1 MRKRLISVAKTATLT
16 GLALAGLTI
25 LFPKPA
31 AAIFGFGDIVFDPS
45 SYATL
50 GKIFTSDASL
60 LAKTIQTYNETV
72 RIYEN
77 SVNLYNQAKYMSLRF
92 SRPQRLAW
100 LTVAQAAVNDYTQ
113 NKYGETVNWPAMVNG
128 RPELAA
134 EAWTVATVPVTHG
147 SYLSSET
154 PGSSR
159 LLAHLASV
167 EAQDGS
173 ATKCLST
180 IAQYRQNA
188 TANATPALSL
198 AAAQAD
204 ASDNTNSQI
213 EQLNLMNA
221 AQAQA
226 NNEARSQGAVE
237 ACLVEQQILANKVQR
252 DAVADHISFLG
263 KANDYAATDS
273 APWGGAKAALAGYR
287 AQ

>member
-1 MRKRLISVAKTATLT
+1 MKKRLISMAKASTVTALALT
-16 GLALAGLTI
+16 GLSI
-25 LFPKPA
+25 LFPRPA

-72 RIYEN
+72 KVYEN
-77 SVNLYNQAKYMSLRF
+77 GLNLYNQAKYMSLRF
-92 SRPQRLAW
+92 SQPQRMAW
-100 LTVAQAAVNDYTQ
+100 LTVTQAAVNDFTQ

-134 EAWTVATVPVTHG
+134 RAWAAATVPVTHA

-159 LLAHLASV
+159 LLAHLASI

-180 IAQYRQNA
+180 IAQYRESA
-188 TANATPALSL
+188 AANLAPTLSL
-198 AAAQAD
+198 SAAQAD

-252 DAVADHISFLG
+252 DAVADQLSFVG
-263 KANDYAATDS
+263 RANDYAASES
-273 APWGGAKAALAGYR
+273 ASWGSAKAAVANYR

>member
-1 MRKRLISVAKTATLT
+1 MRKRVISVAKAATVTSLVI
-16 GLALAGLTI
+16 AGLTMV
-25 LFPKPA
+25 FPQPA
-31 AAIFGFGDIVFDPS
+31 RAIFGFGDIVFDPS

-72 RIYEN
+72 RIYET
-77 SVNLYNQAKYMSLRF
+77 SVNLYNQAKYMALRF
-92 SRPQRLAW
+92 SRPQRMAW

-113 NKYGETVNWPAMVNG
+113 NRYGETVNWPAMVNG
-128 RPELAA
+128 RPELASS
-134 EAWTVATVPVTHG
+134 AWTAATVPVTHA

-154 PGSSR
+154 AGSSR
-159 LLAHLASV
+159 LLAHLATV
-167 EAQDGS
+167 ETLDGS
-173 ATKCLST
+173 ASKCLST

-188 TANATPALSL
+188 TANLAPAMNL
-198 AAAQAD
+198 AAAQTD
-204 ASDNTNSQI
+204 ASHNTNSQI

-252 DAVADHISFLG
+252 DAVADQLSFLG
-263 KANDYAATDS
+263 QANDYAASDS
-273 APWGGAKAALAGYR
+273 ASWGSAKAALSGYR
-287 AQ
+287 IP

>member
-1 MRKRLISVAKTATLT
+1 MRKRLISVAKTGGLT
-16 GLALAGLTI
+16 ALALAGLTI
-25 LFPKPA
+25 VFPQPA

-72 RIYEN
+72 RIYES
-77 SVNLYNQAKYMSLRF
+77 SVNLYNQTKYMSLRF
-92 SRPQRLAW
+92 SRPQRIAW

-134 EAWTVATVPVTHG
+134 AAWATATVPVTHA
-147 SYLSSET
+147 SYLSRET

-167 EAQDGS
+167 ETLDGS
-173 ATKCLST
+173 ASKCLST

-188 TANATPALSL
+188 SANMSPALSL
-198 AAAQAD
+198 AAAQTD
-204 ASDNTNSQI
+204 ASDNANSQI

-226 NNEARSQGAVE
+226 NNEARSQGAVQ

-252 DAVADHISFLG
+252 DAMADHLSFIG
-263 KANDYAATDS
+263 QANDYATSES
-273 APWGGAKAALAGYR
+273 ASWGSAKAALSNYR

>member
-1 MRKRLISVAKTATLT
+1 MKKRLISIAKATALT
-16 GLALAGLTI
+16 AFALGGLTL
-25 LFPKPA
+25 LFPRPA
-31 AAIFGFGDIVFDPS
+31 AAVFGFGDIVFDPS
-45 SYATL
+45 NYAVL

-77 SVNLYNQAKYMSLRF
+77 GLNLYNQAKYMSLRF
-92 SRPQRLAW
+92 SQAQRMSW
-100 LTVAQAAVNDYTQ
+100 MMLTQAAVNDFTQ
-113 NKYGETVNWPAMVNG
+113 NRYGETVNWPAMVNG
-128 RPELAA
+128 RPELASA
-134 EAWTVATVPVTHG
+134 AWTRATVPVIHA
-147 SYLSSET
+147 SSLSSET

-173 ATKCLST
+173 AAKCLST

-188 TANATPALSL
+188 ATNTAAVLKL
-198 AAAQAD
+198 AAAQTD
-204 ASDNTNSQI
+204 GSDNTNSQI

-226 NNEARSQGAVE
+226 NNEARSQSAVE

-252 DAVADHISFLG
+252 DAVADHLSFVG
-263 KANDYAATDS
+263 QANDYAASES
-273 APWGGAKAALAGYR
+273 ASWGSARAALAGYR
-287 AQ
+287 AP

>member
-1 MRKRLISVAKTATLT
+1 MKKGLISITKAGVLT
-16 GLALAGLTI
+16 VFVLGGLTI

-45 SYATL
+45 NYAVL

-77 SVNLYNQAKYMSLRF
+77 GLNLYNEAKYMSLRF
-92 SRPQRLAW
+92 SQAQRMSWRTLA
-100 LTVAQAAVNDYTQ
+100 QSAVNDFTR
-113 NKYGETVNWPAMVNG
+113 NRYGETVNWPAMVNG
-128 RPELAA
+128 RPELASA
-134 EAWTVATVPVTHG
+134 AWTAATVPVTHG

-154 PGSSR
+154 LGSSR

-167 EAQDGS
+167 ETQDGS
-173 ATKCLST
+173 AAKCLST

-188 TANATPALSL
+188 AMNAPAFQNLT
-198 AAAQAD
+198 AAQAD
-204 ASDNTNSQI
+204 GTDNTNSQI

-252 DAVADHISFLG
+252 DAVADHLSFVG
-263 KANDYAATDS
+263 QANDYATSES
-273 APWGGAKAALAGYR
+273 ASWGSAKAALASYR

>member
-1 MRKRLISVAKTATLT
+1 ML
-16 GLALAGLTI
+16 
-25 LFPKPA
+25 
-31 AAIFGFGDIVFDPS
+31 FGFGDIVFDPS

-60 LAKTIQTYNETV
+60 LTKTIQTYNETV

-77 SVNLYNQAKYMSLRF
+77 GLNLYNQAEYMSLRF
-92 SRPQRLAW
+92 SQPQRLAW
-100 LTVAQAAVNDYTQ
+100 LTATQAAVNDLTQ

-128 RPELAA
+128 RPELASA
-134 EAWTVATVPVTHG
+134 AWTTAIVPVTHA
-147 SYLSSET
+147 SYLSSEI

-167 EAQDGS
+167 ETLDGS
-173 ATKCLST
+173 AAKCLST
-180 IAQYRQNA
+180 IAQYRENAAANLAPTQSLA
-188 TANATPALSL
+188 TAQT
-198 AAAQAD
+198 D
-204 ASDNTNSQI
+204 GSDSTNSQI

-273 APWGGAKAALAGYR
+273 APWGGAKAALASYR

>member
-1 MRKRLISVAKTATLT
+1 MKKRLIPIAKASAVTALALT
-16 GLALAGLTI
+16 GLSI
-25 LFPKPA
+25 LFPRPA
-31 AAIFGFGDIVFDPS
+31 TAIFGFGDIVFDPS

-72 RIYEN
+72 RIYQN
-77 SVNLYNQAKYMSLRF
+77 GLDLYNQAKYMSLRF
-92 SRPQRLAW
+92 SQPQRMAW
-100 LTVAQAAVNDYTQ
+100 LTVSQAAVNDYTR

-128 RPELAA
+128 RPELASR
-134 EAWTVATVPVTHG
+134 AWTAATVPVTH
-147 SYLSSET
+147 SSFLSSQA

-173 ATKCLST
+173 ATKCLAT

-188 TANATPALSL
+188 AANVAPALSL
-198 AAAQAD
+198 AAAQTD
-204 ASDNTNSQI
+204 GSDNTNSQI

-252 DAVADHISFLG
+252 DAMADHISFLG
-263 KANDYAATDS
+263 KASDYAASDS